1 MGCASRVDIDSCPE
15 FFGPSPGAAGV
26 VQVNVRSQEMVDMGW
41 IKSEFS
47 DARDH
52 RVKDGLR
59 AAVHQKQIPRPAF
72 DQRNANDVRSSKVEC
87 VDQVNHPEN

>member
-1 MGCASRVDIDSCPE
+1 MVDINFCPK
-15 FFGPSPGAAGV
+15 FFGPSPGATGM

-47 DARDH
+47 EARDH

-59 AAVHQKQIPRPAF
+59 AAVHQKQISGSAF
-72 DQRNANDVRSSKVEC
+72 DQGDANDVRHSKVE
-87 VDQVNHPEN
+87 